1 MPKDNNNNNN
11 KTIWCT
17 YYIDD
22 FNTTRVKILDIRGG
36 KYRIIDDKEG
46 GKYIGRIVDAS
57 DVSYFEIWVLRLSL
71 MCPLAVYCG
80 RWIVGRWSTLRL
92 FMLQLSRYDG

>member
-1 MPKDNNNNNN
+1 MPNDDES
-11 KTIWCT
+11 KTIWCR

-22 FNTTRVKILDIRGG
+22 FNTAKVKILHIRGG

-57 DVSYFEIWVLRLSL
+57 DVSHFEI
-71 MCPLAVYCG
+71 
-80 RWIVGRWSTLRL
+80 
-92 FMLQLSRYDG
+92 